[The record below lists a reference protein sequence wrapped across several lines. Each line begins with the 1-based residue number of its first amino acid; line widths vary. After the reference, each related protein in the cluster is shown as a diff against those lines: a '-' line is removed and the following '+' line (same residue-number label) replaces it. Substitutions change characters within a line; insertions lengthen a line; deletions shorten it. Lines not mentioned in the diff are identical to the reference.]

1 MTLAELRE
9 QLEAIEDSSL
19 IVSVWMPDSS
29 ESREVTSVDF
39 DTYPVYEQVGD
50 KRKVKRV
57 ILYLE

>member
-9 QLEAIEDSSL
+9 QLEAIEDSRL
-19 IVSVWMPDSS
+19 TVSVWMPDGSG
-29 ESREVTSVDF
+29 SREVTSVDF
-39 DTYPVYEQVGD
+39 DTYPVHEQVGD